1 MKNIAVIG
9 GGAAGF
15 FSAISVKN
23 HYSTYNV
30 VLFEKSSKFLS
41 KVKISGGGRC
51 NVTNSTN
58 DIRILCKAYP
68 RGGKKLKNIFHQ
80 FGTEDTR
87 NWFEERGVPL
97 KVEPDGR
104 VFPIS
109 NNSQSIIDCLVH
121 ECEKKNISIKFL
133 KSVKR
138 LSKVK
143 SKWIINFNDNSSS
156 DLFDS
161 IIVASGGSPKLKGFD
176 WLKNLGHKIINPI
189 PSLFTFNMPKESI
202 ISLSGIALK
211 QVRIKII
218 DTKIDLLG
226 PLLITH
232 WGMSGPVILKAS
244 SIGARDLFEKEYSF
258 DLQINWLID
267 RNTEILFKKLQDYS
281 MLFSNKLLSKQNPF
295 DLPSRLWLFL
305 IEKSNLN
312 DNKKWGELG
321 KKNMRKLIEF
331 LTKDFYSVSGK
342 TTFKE
347 EFVTCGGVSLENI
360 ELKTMQSKIVT
371 DLYFAGEVLDIDG
384 ITGGYN
390 FQSAWSTGFIAG
402 KLGGE
407 FY

>member
-58 DIRILCKAYP
+58 DIRTLCNAYP

-104 VFPIS
+104 VFPVS

-121 ECEKKNISIKFL
+121 ECEKNNILIKFL
-133 KSVKR
+133 RSVKYI
-138 LSKVK
+138 SKVK

-176 WLKNLGHKIINPI
+176 WLKNLGHEVINPI
-189 PSLFTFNMPKESI
+189 PSLFTFNMPNESI

-218 DTKIDLLG
+218 DTKIDLFG

-258 DLQINWLID
+258 DIHINWLIET
-267 RNTEILFKKLQDYS
+267 NTEILFKKLEDYS
-281 MLFSNKLLSKQNPF
+281 MLFYNKLLLKQNPF

-331 LTKDFYSVSGK
+331 LTKDLYSVIGK

-360 ELKTMQSKIVT
+360 DLKTLQSKIVT

-384 ITGGYN
+384 LTGGYN

-402 KLGGE
+402 KLAGK

>member
-58 DIRILCKAYP
+58 DIRTLCNAYP

-104 VFPIS
+104 VFPVS

-121 ECEKKNISIKFL
+121 ECEKNNILIKFL
-133 KSVKR
+133 RSVKY

-176 WLKNLGHKIINPI
+176 WLKKLGHKIINPI
-189 PSLFTFNMPKESI
+189 PSLFTFNMPNESI

-258 DLQINWLID
+258 VVHINWLIET
-267 RNTEILFKKLQDYS
+267 NTEILFKKLENYS

-331 LTKDFYSVSGK
+331 LTKDLYSVIGK

-360 ELKTMQSKIVT
+360 DLKTLQSKIVT

-384 ITGGYN
+384 LTGGYN

-402 KLGGE
+402 KLAGK

>member
-58 DIRILCKAYP
+58 DIRTLCNAYP

-104 VFPIS
+104 VFPVS
-109 NNSQSIIDCLVH
+109 NNSQSIIDCLVL
-121 ECEKKNISIKFL
+121 ECEKNNILIKFL
-133 KSVKR
+133 RSVKY

-176 WLKNLGHKIINPI
+176 WLKNLGHEIINPI
-189 PSLFTFNMPKESI
+189 PSLFTFNMPNESI

-218 DTKIDLLG
+218 DTKIDLFG

-258 DLQINWLID
+258 DIHINWLIET
-267 RNTEILFKKLQDYS
+267 NTEILFKKLEDYS
-281 MLFSNKLLSKQNPF
+281 MLFYNKLLLKQNPF

-331 LTKDFYSVSGK
+331 LTKDLYSVIGK

-360 ELKTMQSKIVT
+360 DLKTLQSKIVT

-384 ITGGYN
+384 LTGGYN

-402 KLGGE
+402 KLAGK

>member
-58 DIRILCKAYP
+58 DIRTLCNAYP

-87 NWFEERGVPL
+87 HWFEERGVPL

-104 VFPIS
+104 VFPVS

-121 ECEKKNISIKFL
+121 ECEKNNILIKFL
-133 KSVKR
+133 RSVKY

-176 WLKNLGHKIINPI
+176 WLKNLGHEIINPI
-189 PSLFTFNMPKESI
+189 PSLFTFNMPNESI

-218 DTKIDLLG
+218 DTKIDLFG

-258 DLQINWLID
+258 DIHINWLIET
-267 RNTEILFKKLQDYS
+267 NTEILFKKLEDYS

-331 LTKDFYSVSGK
+331 LTKDLYSVIGK

-360 ELKTMQSKIVT
+360 DLKTLQSKIVT

-384 ITGGYN
+384 LTGGYN

-402 KLGGE
+402 KLAGK

>member
-51 NVTNSTN
+51 NVTNSTI
-58 DIRILCKAYP
+58 DIRILCNAYP

-121 ECEKKNISIKFL
+121 ECEKNNISIKFL
-133 KSVKR
+133 RSVKR

-189 PSLFTFNMPKESI
+189 PSLFTFNMPNESI

-211 QVRIKII
+211 QVRIKIV

-305 IEKSNLN
+305 IEKFNLN

>member
-58 DIRILCKAYP
+58 DIRTLCNAYP

-104 VFPIS
+104 VFPVS

-121 ECEKKNISIKFL
+121 ECEKNNILIKFL
-133 KSVKR
+133 RSVKY

-176 WLKNLGHKIINPI
+176 WLKNLGHEIINPI
-189 PSLFTFNMPKESI
+189 PSLFTFNMPNESI

-218 DTKIDLLG
+218 DTKIDLFG

-258 DLQINWLID
+258 DIHINWLIET
-267 RNTEILFKKLQDYS
+267 NTEILFKKLEDYS
-281 MLFSNKLLSKQNPF
+281 MLFYNKLLLKQNPF

-312 DNKKWGELG
+312 DNKRWGELG

-331 LTKDFYSVSGK
+331 LTKDLYSVIGK

-360 ELKTMQSKIVT
+360 DLKTLQSKIVT

-384 ITGGYN
+384 LTGGYN

-402 KLGGE
+402 KLAGE

>member
-51 NVTNSTN
+51 NVTNSTI
-58 DIRILCKAYP
+58 DIRILCNAYP

-104 VFPIS
+104 VFPVS

-121 ECEKKNISIKFL
+121 ECEKNNILIKFL
-133 KSVKR
+133 RSVKR

>member
-58 DIRILCKAYP
+58 DIRTLCNAYP

-104 VFPIS
+104 VFPVS

-121 ECEKKNISIKFL
+121 ECEKNNILIKFL
-133 KSVKR
+133 RSVKY

-176 WLKNLGHKIINPI
+176 WLKNLGHEIINPI
-189 PSLFTFNMPKESI
+189 PSLFTFNMPNESI

-258 DLQINWLID
+258 DIHINWLIET
-267 RNTEILFKKLQDYS
+267 NTEILFKKLEDYS

-331 LTKDFYSVSGK
+331 LTKDLYSVIGK

-347 EFVTCGGVSLENI
+347 EFVTCGGVSLESI
-360 ELKTMQSKIVT
+360 DLKTLQSKIVT

-384 ITGGYN
+384 LTGGYN

-402 KLGGE
+402 KLAGK

>member
-58 DIRILCKAYP
+58 DIRTLCNAYP

-104 VFPIS
+104 VFPVS

-121 ECEKKNISIKFL
+121 ECEKNNILIKFL
-133 KSVKR
+133 RSVKYI
-138 LSKVK
+138 SKVK

-176 WLKNLGHKIINPI
+176 WLKNLGHEIINPI
-189 PSLFTFNMPKESI
+189 PSLFTFNMPNESI

-218 DTKIDLLG
+218 DTKIDLFG

-258 DLQINWLID
+258 DIHINWLIET
-267 RNTEILFKKLQDYS
+267 NTEILFKKLEDYS
-281 MLFSNKLLSKQNPF
+281 MLFYNKLLLKQNPF

-331 LTKDFYSVSGK
+331 LTKDLYSVIGK

-360 ELKTMQSKIVT
+360 DLKTLQSKIVT

-384 ITGGYN
+384 LTGGYN

-402 KLGGE
+402 KLAGK

>member
-58 DIRILCKAYP
+58 DIRTLCNAYP

-104 VFPIS
+104 VFPVS

-121 ECEKKNISIKFL
+121 ECEKNNILIKFL
-133 KSVKR
+133 RSVKY

-176 WLKNLGHKIINPI
+176 WLKNLGHEIINPI
-189 PSLFTFNMPKESI
+189 PSLFTFNMPNESI

-218 DTKIDLLG
+218 DTKIDLFG

-258 DLQINWLID
+258 DIHINWLIET
-267 RNTEILFKKLQDYS
+267 NTEILFKKLEDYS
-281 MLFSNKLLSKQNPF
+281 MLFYNKLLLKQNPF

-312 DNKKWGELG
+312 DNKRWGELG

-331 LTKDFYSVSGK
+331 LTKDLYSVIGK

-360 ELKTMQSKIVT
+360 DLKTLQSKIVT

-384 ITGGYN
+384 LTGGYN

-402 KLGGE
+402 KLAGK

>member
-58 DIRILCKAYP
+58 DIRTLCNAYP

-104 VFPIS
+104 VFPVS

-121 ECEKKNISIKFL
+121 ECEKNNILIKFL
-133 KSVKR
+133 RSVKY

-176 WLKNLGHKIINPI
+176 WLKNLGHEIINPI
-189 PSLFTFNMPKESI
+189 PSLFTFNMPNESI

-258 DLQINWLID
+258 DIHINWLIET
-267 RNTEILFKKLQDYS
+267 NTEILFKKLEDYS
-281 MLFSNKLLSKQNPF
+281 MLFYNKLLSKQNPF

-312 DNKKWGELG
+312 DNKRWGELG

-331 LTKDFYSVSGK
+331 LTKDLYSVIGK

-360 ELKTMQSKIVT
+360 DLKTLQSKIVT

-384 ITGGYN
+384 LTGGYN

-402 KLGGE
+402 KLAGK

>member
-58 DIRILCKAYP
+58 DIRTLCNAYP

-104 VFPIS
+104 VFPVS

-121 ECEKKNISIKFL
+121 ECEKNNILIKFL
-133 KSVKR
+133 RSVKY

-176 WLKNLGHKIINPI
+176 WLKNLGHEIINPI
-189 PSLFTFNMPKESI
+189 PSLFTFNMPNESI
-202 ISLSGIALK
+202 ISLYGIALK

-218 DTKIDLLG
+218 DTKIDLFG

-258 DLQINWLID
+258 DIHINWLIET
-267 RNTEILFKKLQDYS
+267 NTEILFKKLEDYS
-281 MLFSNKLLSKQNPF
+281 MLFYNKLLLKQNPF

-331 LTKDFYSVSGK
+331 LTKDLYSVIGK

-360 ELKTMQSKIVT
+360 DLKTLQSKIVT

-384 ITGGYN
+384 LTGGYN

-402 KLGGE
+402 KLAGK

>member
-58 DIRILCKAYP
+58 DIRTLCNAYP

-104 VFPIS
+104 VFPVS

-121 ECEKKNISIKFL
+121 ECEKNNILIKFL
-133 KSVKR
+133 RSVKY

-176 WLKNLGHKIINPI
+176 WLKNLGHEIINPI
-189 PSLFTFNMPKESI
+189 PSLFTFNMPNESI

-218 DTKIDLLG
+218 DTKIDLFG

-258 DLQINWLID
+258 DIHINWLIET
-267 RNTEILFKKLQDYS
+267 NTEILFKKLEDYS

-312 DNKKWGELG
+312 DNKRWGELG

-331 LTKDFYSVSGK
+331 LTKDLYSVIGK

-360 ELKTMQSKIVT
+360 DLKTLQSKIVT

-384 ITGGYN
+384 LTGGYN

-402 KLGGE
+402 KLAGK

>member
-58 DIRILCKAYP
+58 DIRTLCNAYP

-104 VFPIS
+104 VFPVS

-121 ECEKKNISIKFL
+121 ECEKNNILIKFL
-133 KSVKR
+133 RSVKY

-176 WLKNLGHKIINPI
+176 WLKNLGHEIINPI
-189 PSLFTFNMPKESI
+189 PSLFTFNMPNESI

-218 DTKIDLLG
+218 DTKIDLFG

-258 DLQINWLID
+258 DIHINWLIET
-267 RNTEILFKKLQDYS
+267 NTEILFKKLEDYS
-281 MLFSNKLLSKQNPF
+281 MLFYNKLLLKQNPF

-331 LTKDFYSVSGK
+331 LTKDLYSVIGK

-347 EFVTCGGVSLENI
+347 EFVTCGGVSLESI
-360 ELKTMQSKIVT
+360 DLKTLQSKIVT

-384 ITGGYN
+384 LTGGYN

-402 KLGGE
+402 KLAGK

>member
-104 VFPIS
+104 VFPVS

-121 ECEKKNISIKFL
+121 ECEKNNILIKFL
-133 KSVKR
+133 RSVKR

-232 WGMSGPVILKAS
+232 WGMSGPVILKGS

>member
-1 MKNIAVIG
+1 M
-9 GGAAGF
+9 
-15 FSAISVKN
+15 
-23 HYSTYNV
+23 
-30 VLFEKSSKFLS
+30 
-41 KVKISGGGRC
+41 
-51 NVTNSTN
+51 
-58 DIRILCKAYP
+58 
-68 RGGKKLKNIFHQ
+68 
-80 FGTEDTR
+80 
-87 NWFEERGVPL
+87 
-97 KVEPDGR
+97 
-104 VFPIS
+104 
-109 NNSQSIIDCLVH
+109 
-121 ECEKKNISIKFL
+121 
-133 KSVKR
+133 
-138 LSKVK
+138 
-143 SKWIINFNDNSSS
+143 
-156 DLFDS
+156 
-161 IIVASGGSPKLKGFD
+161 
-176 WLKNLGHKIINPI
+176 
-189 PSLFTFNMPKESI
+189 
-202 ISLSGIALK
+202 
-211 QVRIKII
+211 
-218 DTKIDLLG
+218 
-226 PLLITH
+226 
-232 WGMSGPVILKAS
+232 
-244 SIGARDLFEKEYSF
+244 FEKEYSF

-281 MLFSNKLLSKQNPF
+281 VLFSNKLLSKQNPF

>member
-51 NVTNSTN
+51 NVTNSTI
-58 DIRILCKAYP
+58 DIRILCNAYP

-104 VFPIS
+104 VFPVS

-121 ECEKKNISIKFL
+121 ECEKNNISIKFL
-133 KSVKR
+133 RSVKR

>member
-58 DIRILCKAYP
+58 DIRTLCNAYP

-121 ECEKKNISIKFL
+121 ECEKNNILIKFL
-133 KSVKR
+133 RSVKY

-143 SKWIINFNDNSSS
+143 SKWIINFSDNSSS

-176 WLKNLGHKIINPI
+176 WLKNLGHEIINPI
-189 PSLFTFNMPKESI
+189 PSLFTFNMPNESI

-218 DTKIDLLG
+218 DTKIDLFG

-258 DLQINWLID
+258 DIHINWLIET
-267 RNTEILFKKLQDYS
+267 NTEILFKKLEDYS

-331 LTKDFYSVSGK
+331 LTKDLYSVIGK

-360 ELKTMQSKIVT
+360 DLKTLQSKIVT

-384 ITGGYN
+384 LTGGYN

-402 KLGGE
+402 KLAGK

>member
-58 DIRILCKAYP
+58 DIRTLCNAYP

-104 VFPIS
+104 VFPVS

-121 ECEKKNISIKFL
+121 ECEKNNILIKFL
-133 KSVKR
+133 RSVKY

-176 WLKNLGHKIINPI
+176 WLKNLGHEIINPI
-189 PSLFTFNMPKESI
+189 PSLFTFNMPNESI

-258 DLQINWLID
+258 DIHINWLIET
-267 RNTEILFKKLQDYS
+267 NTEILFKKLEDYS

-331 LTKDFYSVSGK
+331 LTKDLYSVIGK

-360 ELKTMQSKIVT
+360 DLKTLQSKIVT

-384 ITGGYN
+384 LTGGYN

-402 KLGGE
+402 KLAGK

>member
-104 VFPIS
+104 VFPVS

-121 ECEKKNISIKFL
+121 ECEKNNILIKFL
-133 KSVKR
+133 RSVKR

-360 ELKTMQSKIVT
+360 ELKTMQSKIVS

>member
-58 DIRILCKAYP
+58 DIRILCNAYP

-104 VFPIS
+104 VFPVS

-121 ECEKKNISIKFL
+121 ECEKNNILIKFL
-133 KSVKR
+133 RSVKR

>member
-104 VFPIS
+104 VFPVS

-121 ECEKKNISIKFL
+121 ECEKNNILIKFL
-133 KSVKR
+133 RSVKR

-312 DNKKWGELG
+312 NNKKWGELG

>member
-58 DIRILCKAYP
+58 DIRTLCNAYP

-104 VFPIS
+104 VFPVS

-121 ECEKKNISIKFL
+121 ECEKNNILIKFL
-133 KSVKR
+133 RSVKY

-176 WLKNLGHKIINPI
+176 WLKNLGHEIINPI
-189 PSLFTFNMPKESI
+189 PSLFTFNMPNESI

-218 DTKIDLLG
+218 DTKIDLFG

-258 DLQINWLID
+258 DIHINWLIET
-267 RNTEILFKKLQDYS
+267 NTEILFKKLEDYS
-281 MLFSNKLLSKQNPF
+281 MLFYNKLLLKQNPF

-331 LTKDFYSVSGK
+331 LTKDLYSVIGK

-360 ELKTMQSKIVT
+360 DLKTLQSKIVT

-384 ITGGYN
+384 LTGGYN

-402 KLGGE
+402 KLAGK

>member
-58 DIRILCKAYP
+58 DIRTLCNAYP

-104 VFPIS
+104 VFPVS

-121 ECEKKNISIKFL
+121 ECEKNNILIKFL
-133 KSVKR
+133 RSVKY

-176 WLKNLGHKIINPI
+176 WLKNLGHEIINPI
-189 PSLFTFNMPKESI
+189 PSLFTFNMPNESI

-218 DTKIDLLG
+218 DTKIDLFG

-258 DLQINWLID
+258 DIHINWLIET
-267 RNTEILFKKLQDYS
+267 NTEILFKKLEDYS
-281 MLFSNKLLSKQNPF
+281 MLFYNKLLLKQNPF

-331 LTKDFYSVSGK
+331 LTKDLYSVIGK

-360 ELKTMQSKIVT
+360 DLKTLQSKIVT

-384 ITGGYN
+384 LTGGYN

-402 KLGGE
+402 KLGGK

>member
-51 NVTNSTN
+51 NVTNSTI
-58 DIRILCKAYP
+58 DIRILCNAYP

>member
-58 DIRILCKAYP
+58 DIRTLCNAYP

-104 VFPIS
+104 VFPVS

-121 ECEKKNISIKFL
+121 ECEKNNILIKFL
-133 KSVKR
+133 RSVKY

-176 WLKNLGHKIINPI
+176 WLKNLGHEIINPI
-189 PSLFTFNMPKESI
+189 PSLFTFNMPNESI

-218 DTKIDLLG
+218 DTKIDLFG

-258 DLQINWLID
+258 DIHINWLIET
-267 RNTEILFKKLQDYS
+267 NTEILFKKLEDYS
-281 MLFSNKLLSKQNPF
+281 MLFYNKLLLKQNPF

-331 LTKDFYSVSGK
+331 LTKDFYSVIGK

-384 ITGGYN
+384 LTGGYN

>member
-1 MKNIAVIG
+1 
-9 GGAAGF
+9 
-15 FSAISVKN
+15 
-23 HYSTYNV
+23 
-30 VLFEKSSKFLS
+30 
-41 KVKISGGGRC
+41 
-51 NVTNSTN
+51 
-58 DIRILCKAYP
+58 
-68 RGGKKLKNIFHQ
+68 
-80 FGTEDTR
+80 
-87 NWFEERGVPL
+87 
-97 KVEPDGR
+97 
-104 VFPIS
+104 
-109 NNSQSIIDCLVH
+109 
-121 ECEKKNISIKFL
+121 
-133 KSVKR
+133 
-138 LSKVK
+138 
-143 SKWIINFNDNSSS
+143 
-156 DLFDS
+156 
-161 IIVASGGSPKLKGFD
+161 
-176 WLKNLGHKIINPI
+176 
-189 PSLFTFNMPKESI
+189 MPNESI

-218 DTKIDLLG
+218 DTKIDLFG

-258 DLQINWLID
+258 VVHINWLIET
-267 RNTEILFKKLQDYS
+267 NTEILFKKLEDYS
-281 MLFSNKLLSKQNPF
+281 MLFYNKLLLKQNPF

-331 LTKDFYSVSGK
+331 LTKDLYSVIGK

-360 ELKTMQSKIVT
+360 DLKTLQSKIVT

-384 ITGGYN
+384 LTGGYN

-402 KLGGE
+402 KLAGK

>member
-58 DIRILCKAYP
+58 DIRTLCNAYP

-104 VFPIS
+104 VFPVS

-121 ECEKKNISIKFL
+121 ECEKNNILIKFL
-133 KSVKR
+133 RSVKY

-176 WLKNLGHKIINPI
+176 WLKNLGHEIINPI
-189 PSLFTFNMPKESI
+189 PSLFTFNMPNESI

-218 DTKIDLLG
+218 DTKIDLFG

-258 DLQINWLID
+258 DIHINWLIET
-267 RNTEILFKKLQDYS
+267 NTEILFKKLEDYS

-312 DNKKWGELG
+312 DNKRWGELG

-331 LTKDFYSVSGK
+331 LTKDLYSVIGK

-360 ELKTMQSKIVT
+360 DLKTLQSKIVT

-402 KLGGE
+402 KLAGK

>member
-58 DIRILCKAYP
+58 DIRTLCNAYP

-104 VFPIS
+104 VFPVS

-121 ECEKKNISIKFL
+121 ECEKNNILIKFL
-133 KSVKR
+133 RSVKY

-176 WLKNLGHKIINPI
+176 WLKNLGHEIINPI
-189 PSLFTFNMPKESI
+189 PSLFTFNMPNESI

-218 DTKIDLLG
+218 DTKIDLFG

-258 DLQINWLID
+258 DIHINWLIET
-267 RNTEILFKKLQDYS
+267 NTEILFKKLEDYS
-281 MLFSNKLLSKQNPF
+281 MLFYNKLLLKQNPF

-331 LTKDFYSVSGK
+331 LTKDLYSVIGK

-360 ELKTMQSKIVT
+360 DLKTLQSKIVT